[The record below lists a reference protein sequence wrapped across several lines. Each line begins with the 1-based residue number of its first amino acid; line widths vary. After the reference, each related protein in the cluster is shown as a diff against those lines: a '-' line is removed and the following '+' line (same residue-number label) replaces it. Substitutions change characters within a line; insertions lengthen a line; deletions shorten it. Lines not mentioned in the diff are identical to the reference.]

1 MPKGGSRQPR
11 QVSSLPTLAALTL
24 FTGTMFAVPLLI
36 HRRHMRLNN
45 QTPLATSDKPLSA
58 AQVRRGAYLN
68 TGSKDVGLDPDFDP
82 KAGTYK
88 GRKAQIADA
97 SAGGDQGGVWSR

>member
-58 AQVRRGAYLN
+58 AQ
-68 TGSKDVGLDPDFDP
+68 
-82 KAGTYK
+82 
-88 GRKAQIADA
+88 A
-97 SAGGDQGGVWSR
+97 SRHGPLP